1 MVVLVAVVGGQEGE
15 GRLDDEMRES
25 KWGKRAWAGGNILE
39 LILILEVPLL
49 QAILKREMWM

>member
-25 KWGKRAWAGGNILE
+25 KWGKRA
-39 LILILEVPLL
+39 
-49 QAILKREMWM
+49 